1 MASARKTL
9 SNLFQ
14 PGWQSIPQLP
24 SNPYLEW
31 FFLVPAKSKK
41 SRSNISGLRMG
52 RRVSTW
58 IWFAPVYIRPPAM
71 ADMVDFRKQLD
82 EILEKPSVAAEI
94 AQLAKQHSEDPQAVS
109 LPKPER
115 LISDEDYK
123 QRMQR
128 VEAAADQARK
138 EKLGVWSDS
147 MKEEREA
154 LSRP

>member
-1 MASARKTL
+1 
-9 SNLFQ
+9 
-14 PGWQSIPQLP
+14 
-24 SNPYLEW
+24 
-31 FFLVPAKSKK
+31 
-41 SRSNISGLRMG
+41 
-52 RRVSTW
+52 
-58 IWFAPVYIRPPAM
+58 M

-82 EILEKPSVAAEI
+82 QTLKDPRIAAQITRLEKEQPEGS
-94 AQLAKQHSEDPQAVS
+94 QALS

-128 VEAAADQARK
+128 AEAAAAQARK

-154 LSRP
+154 LGGR